1 MKSDF
6 DKKVRNGR
14 KRKGFNRDVETE
26 PSDDDFDNCR
36 MFLDQIRNLNCV
48 ALDPLRFVECECLT
62 SLSIDSEQAVEYLV
76 SFAHLSKGIRETIVK
91 EKIRHAEEN
100 KGKKGIGMRFYSLPL
115 GTGKKDVCLCV
126 QSFRN
131 VLGIGN
137 RHEWKRLKQSA
148 KSGEPGPII
157 HANTG
162 NRNRVSFAPYKEARE
177 GLQGFIENL
186 VGHHTEERAT
196 RLVRESLTT
205 IERGDSHVVHL
216 ASSNTKRKLYE
227 HYCYQRGWVPGRT
240 ADGSHGR
247 VHSYEPRENDEEEW
261 PIGSV
266 SLPVCSW
273 WSFRSFWKKE
283 YPNLRIRPQS
293 EDICDECVVFANQFR

>member
-1 MKSDF
+1 
-6 DKKVRNGR
+6 
-14 KRKGFNRDVETE
+14 
-26 PSDDDFDNCR
+26 
-36 MFLDQIRNLNCV
+36 
-48 ALDPLRFVECECLT
+48 
-62 SLSIDSEQAVEYLV
+62 
-76 SFAHLSKGIRETIVK
+76 
-91 EKIRHAEEN
+91 
-100 KGKKGIGMRFYSLPL
+100 
-115 GTGKKDVCLCV
+115 
-126 QSFRN
+126 
-131 VLGIGN
+131 
-137 RHEWKRLKQSA
+137 
-148 KSGEPGPII
+148 
-157 HANTG
+157 
-162 NRNRVSFAPYKEARE
+162 
-177 GLQGFIENL
+177 LQGFIENL

-273 WSFRSFWKKE
+273 WSFHSFWKKE

-293 EDICDECVVFANQFR
+293 EDKEAAKQLKAQEKTRAAEEKAKKAAAKKDEREKKAAATSVSAAAVASALDNRKISHLSEENVEASVLDNRAQEEDWPILLDEVRVCCCGDNCKNQSEEEEPEYFCHTCCKYSHYMCSSLINGVCTCNQCALGI